1 MPELVAKTSA
11 AIAVDEDL
19 TTLLDW
25 VNIESVSG
33 FTLVVDNAG
42 GGSANDITDVQID
55 TSEDGGVTP
64 SLDQHDGVPA
74 VPIAS
79 GKASQ
84 GTFTETAAFL
94 RVRACCAAGEDTTAE
109 AHLLADSV
117 TGRICMLT
125 DVKDRLGISDTEHD
139 MAINR
144 IISGLESI
152 FDQHTNRN
160 LLVNASDVTE
170 YYSAI
175 SGEKRIVLNRYPI
188 VSVTSIKESYSY
200 DFAAVTALTE
210 DTDYRLLRGG
220 KNGILYRIYT
230 NWAAFEDGIQVIYR
244 GGYCSAGQT
253 PGSSEFALPAD
264 LREAAIEQASF
275 FFKRRD
281 DLGLAGVSFEGGSIS
296 KFSSMDLLP
305 MVKKILDNYKKPSL

>member
-11 AIAVDEDL
+11 AVAVDENL
-19 TTLLDW
+19 TVLLDW

-55 TSEDGGVTP
+55 TSDDGGITS
-64 SLDQHDGVPA
+64 SLDQHAGVPT

-79 GKASQ
+79 GEASQ
-84 GTFTETAAFL
+84 GTFTETAAFV
-94 RVRACCAAGEDTTAE
+94 RVRALCAAGQDTTAD

-117 TGRICMLT
+117 TGRICTLT

-139 MAINR
+139 AAINR

-152 FDQHTNRN
+152 FDGHTKHN
-160 LLVNASDVTE
+160 LLVNAADVTE
-170 YYSAI
+170 YYSGLGTLLQLA
-175 SGEKRIVLNRYPI
+175 RFPI
-188 VSVTSIKESYSY
+188 VSITSIKIAY
-200 DFAAVTALTE
+200 DYAFDSADALTA
-210 DTDYRLLRGG
+210 DSDYRKIAGG
-220 KNGILYRIYT
+220 ENGILYRINL
-230 NWAAFEDGIQVIYR
+230 NWPENQDAIQVIYR

-253 PGSSEFALPAD
+253 PGTGEYALPAD

-305 MVKKILDNYKKPSL
+305 MVKKILDNYRKPSL

>member
-1 MPELVAKTSA
+1 MSELVAKTSA

-19 TTLLDW
+19 TVLLDW
-25 VNIESVSG
+25 TNIESVSG
-33 FTLVVDNAG
+33 FTIIVDNAG

-55 TSEDGGVTP
+55 TSDDGGVTA
-64 SLDQHDGVPA
+64 SLDQHAGVPA
-74 VPIAS
+74 VPVAS

-84 GTFTETAAFL
+84 GTFTETAAFIH
-94 RVRACCAAGEDTTAE
+94 VRACCAAGEDTTAE

-117 TGRICMLT
+117 TGRICTLG

-139 MAINR
+139 TAINR
-144 IISGLESI
+144 IISGLKAI
-152 FDQHTNRN
+152 FDRHTNRN
-160 LLVNASDVTE
+160 LLLNADDVTE

-175 SGEKRIVLNRYPI
+175 SGESRIVLNRYPV
-188 VSVTSIKESYSY
+188 VSITSVKESYNY
-200 DFAAVTALTE
+200 DFDAATALVENTH
-210 DTDYRLLRGG
+210 YRQLRSGE
-220 KNGILYRIYT
+220 NGILYRIYT
-230 NWAAFEDGIQVIYR
+230 SWATFEDAIQVIYR

-253 PGSSEFALPAD
+253 PGAGEFALPAD

-305 MVKKILDNYKKPSL
+305 MVKKILDKYKKPGF